1 MEQGTFTLTKSKL
14 PLLLFML
21 LFCFL
26 LFICSTTTTW
36 CCFSD
41 GSLGKVVRLSH
52 VLAASFAGL
61 IAAAAASRYRKQES
75 TVVTDEKIIP
85 QVDKTESGR
94 LEKIEKFSHYVGM

>member
-1 MEQGTFTLTKSKL
+1 
-14 PLLLFML
+14 ML
-21 LFCFL
+21 CY
-26 LFICSTTTTW
+26 
-36 CCFSD
+36 SD
-41 GSLGKVVRLSH
+41 GIGKAIRFTH

-94 LEKIEKFSHYVGM
+94 LEKIEKFSHYVGMFHFFWDSCKLASILSFLFQSHCDKDYHKS

>member
-1 MEQGTFTLTKSKL
+1 
-14 PLLLFML
+14 
-21 LFCFL
+21 
-26 LFICSTTTTW
+26 
-36 CCFSD
+36 
-41 GSLGKVVRLSH
+41 
-52 VLAASFAGL
+52 L